1 MRRPAHSGDRASRR
15 GTRGTTLVEIL
26 VALALASLVIGA
38 VALVF
43 SATSRNRGDLERSA
57 RLLENAQYA
66 LDYLSDELRLAGYY
80 AELSVVGVAWQAP
93 DPCGT
98 TVASLGW
105 SNSPFQVPLPLV
117 GLRPADAM
125 PACLPHQRPGT
136 AAFVVRRLDVDRT
149 PPAEATGAPFL
160 QVSKCPL
167 DARLWVLSSNP
178 SDFVLRNLDCATV
191 ADVRQ
196 LFVRTYY
203 VADCDDCGTDTIP
216 TLKRAELDGAA
227 LRITPLVEGVE
238 NLQVS
243 YGFDG
248 NADGTPDQWLDG
260 PDGTLAPGYGD
271 RANVM
276 AVRLFV
282 LVRSNEPSVGEPV
295 GAKTFNLGP
304 AGYVTVGDD
313 GYRRVQT
320 SSIVRLN
327 NVAGPYEAP

>member
-1 MRRPAHSGDRASRR
+1 MKPRATLGNRTARRRI
-15 GTRGTTLVEIL
+15 RGTTLVEIL

-43 SATSRNRGDLERSA
+43 STTSRNRADLERSA

-80 AELSVVGVAWQAP
+80 AELSVVGVAWQSP
-93 DPCGT
+93 DPCAT
-98 TVASLGW
+98 ALTSLGW
-105 SNSPFQVPLPLV
+105 VNSPFQVPLPLA
-117 GLRPADAM
+117 GLRPTDAM
-125 PACLPHQRPGT
+125 PACLPNQRPGT

-149 PPAEATGAPFL
+149 PPAEATGAPYL
-160 QVSKCPL
+160 QVSKCAL
-167 DARLWVLSSNP
+167 DARPWVLSSSP
-178 SDFVLRNLDCATV
+178 GDFVLRNLDCATV

-196 LFVRTYY
+196 LFVRTYF
-203 VADCDDCGTDTIP
+203 VADCDDCGSDTIP
-216 TLKRAELDGAA
+216 TLKRAELDGG
-227 LRITPLVEGVE
+227 RIAVTPLVEGVE
-238 NLQVS
+238 NLQVA

-260 PDGTLAPGYGD
+260 PDGTVGPGFGD
-271 RANVM
+271 PANVM

-282 LVRSNEPSVGEPV
+282 LMRSNDSSVGDPA
-295 GAKTFNLGP
+295 GPKTFNLGP
-304 AGYVTVGDD
+304 AGFVAVADD